1 MKNMHIFL
9 KFCWAVVLS
18 VCILSSC
25 GEKGMYVIKGGK
37 HINRTD
43 TIGLESIAVRIDTLT
58 FRTDSLYDIR
68 LFGISEDRLFGMT
81 ADNII
86 VVLDKDGHVVSA
98 NRRIGRGPGE
108 FASMCS
114 IRYNPYNNVI
124 QILDTFNKLILLD
137 SDGEFKN
144 EIKNDEVSASGDIV
158 PLGKDR
164 YAATGISRN
173 TRDYAITILD
183 KDFNPV
189 GRLMPIMD
197 GAQRPT
203 VAFTVFESMRVYNGK
218 VMYKPF
224 GEYTYYVL
232 SDSTYVPYLRTDFGR
247 YTESV
252 DMQVMVDDAAKANKF
267 QIGYE
272 CICGKYYLV
281 QILYQKDLCWFY
293 DIYDITTGK
302 RVSHCRY
309 GLAEYESGVDEGFI
323 LRFDGQ
329 EYRIVPDY
337 VEDNVL
343 YWSRFNEDNT
353 TTLFTIHL

>member
-114 IRYNPYNNVI
+114 IRYNPYNNV
-124 QILDTFNKLILLD
+124 K
-137 SDGEFKN
+137 
-144 EIKNDEVSASGDIV
+144 
-158 PLGKDR
+158 
-164 YAATGISRN
+164 
-173 TRDYAITILD
+173 
-183 KDFNPV
+183 
-189 GRLMPIMD
+189 
-197 GAQRPT
+197 
-203 VAFTVFESMRVYNGK
+203 
-218 VMYKPF
+218 
-224 GEYTYYVL
+224 
-232 SDSTYVPYLRTDFGR
+232 
-247 YTESV
+247 
-252 DMQVMVDDAAKANKF
+252 
-267 QIGYE
+267 
-272 CICGKYYLV
+272 
-281 QILYQKDLCWFY
+281 
-293 DIYDITTGK
+293 
-302 RVSHCRY
+302 
-309 GLAEYESGVDEGFI
+309 
-323 LRFDGQ
+323 
-329 EYRIVPDY
+329 
-337 VEDNVL
+337 
-343 YWSRFNEDNT
+343 
-353 TTLFTIHL
+353 

>member
-1 MKNMHIFL
+1 M
-9 KFCWAVVLS
+9 
-18 VCILSSC
+18 
-25 GEKGMYVIKGGK
+25 
-37 HINRTD
+37 
-43 TIGLESIAVRIDTLT
+43 
-58 FRTDSLYDIR
+58 
-68 LFGISEDRLFGMT
+68 
-81 ADNII
+81 
-86 VVLDKDGHVVSA
+86 
-98 NRRIGRGPGE
+98 
-108 FASMCS
+108 
-114 IRYNPYNNVI
+114 
-124 QILDTFNKLILLD
+124 DTFNKLIILD

-189 GRLMPIMD
+189 GRLMPIMND
-197 GAQRPT
+197 AQRPT

-267 QIGYE
+267 QIEYE
-272 CICGKYYLV
+272 CICGKYYLASYV
-281 QILYQKDLCWFY
+281 YQKDMCLFY

-302 RVSHCRY
+302 RVSHYRY

-353 TTLFTIHL
+353 TTLFAIYL